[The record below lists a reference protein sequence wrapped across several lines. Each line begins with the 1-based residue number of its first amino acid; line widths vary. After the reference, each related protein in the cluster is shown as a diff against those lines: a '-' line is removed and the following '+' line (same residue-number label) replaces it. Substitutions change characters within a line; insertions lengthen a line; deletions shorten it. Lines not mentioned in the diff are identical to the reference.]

1 MATILSAKESQ
12 VLLAGPSGD
21 AGAPIEGLQAI
32 TYRVNRS
39 RQDIP
44 AIGTDERIGVDFG
57 LKLVTGTLTVKST
70 NDTLNTILANSDT
83 FQITA
88 NLKKGELTKTV
99 AFDECYLDDKQVGLD
114 ANGVLVT
121 TYIFT
126 ATRVREE

>member
-1 MATILSAKESQ
+1 MPTILSAKESQ
-12 VLLAGPSGD
+12 VLLAGPDGD

-32 TYRVNRS
+32 TYKVDRS
-39 RQDIP
+39 RQDVP

-57 LKLVTGTLTVKST
+57 LKIVNGTLTVKST
-70 NDTLNTILANSDT
+70 SDALNTILANNDT

-88 NLKKGELTKTV
+88 NLKKGDLTKTV

-121 TYIFT
+121 TYAFT
-126 ATRVREE
+126 ARRVREE

>member
-12 VLLAGPSGD
+12 VLLAGPNGD

-32 TYRVNRS
+32 SYRVNRS

-44 AIGTDERIGVDFG
+44 AIGSDERIGVDFG
-57 LKLVTGTLTVKST
+57 LKLVTGALTVKST
-70 NDTLNTILANSDT
+70 NDTLNTILANNDT

-121 TYIFT
+121 TYAFT
-126 ATRVREE
+126 ATRVREA

>member
-1 MATILSAKESQ
+1 MPTILSAKESQ
-12 VLLAGPSGD
+12 VLLAGPNGG

-32 TYRVNRS
+32 TYKVDHN
-39 RQDIP
+39 RQDVA

-57 LKLVTGTLTVKST
+57 LRVVNGTLTVKST
-70 NDTLNTILANSDT
+70 SAELNTILSNNGT

-88 NLKKGELTKTV
+88 NLKKGDLAKTV
-99 AFDECYLDDKQVGLD
+99 AFDECYLDGKQVGLD

-121 TYIFT
+121 TYTFN

>member
-12 VLLAGPSGD
+12 VLLAGPGGN
-21 AGAPIEGLQAI
+21 AGAPIEGLQSI

-39 RQDIP
+39 RQDIA

-57 LKLVTGTLTVKST
+57 LKVVTGALTVKST
-70 NDTLNTILANSDT
+70 NDTLNTILANNDT

-114 ANGVLVT
+114 ANGVLIT
-121 TYIFT
+121 TYTFT
-126 ATRVREE
+126 ATRVREG

>member
-1 MATILSAKESQ
+1 MPTILSAKESQ
-12 VLLAGPSGD
+12 VLLAGPNGD

-32 TYRVNRS
+32 SYKVDRS
-39 RQDIP
+39 RQDIA

-57 LKLVTGTLTVKST
+57 LKIVTGALTVRST
-70 NDTLNTILANSDT
+70 NDALNTILNNNDT

-88 NLKKGELTKTV
+88 NLKKGDLTKTV

-114 ANGVLVT
+114 ANGVLIT
-121 TYIFT
+121 TYNFS